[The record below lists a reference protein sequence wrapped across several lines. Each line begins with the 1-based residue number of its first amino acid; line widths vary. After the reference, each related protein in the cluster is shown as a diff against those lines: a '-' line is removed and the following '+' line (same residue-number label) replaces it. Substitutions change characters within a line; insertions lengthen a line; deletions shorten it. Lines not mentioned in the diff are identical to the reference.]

1 MAYTALEKMKKHL
14 QAKFVWVEMGPASP
28 SEVLISSN
36 GRVDFNTAVRHFIHE
51 RCTNLRFDAQIERQ
65 EKLTGVLMGKSTRKG
80 QIPYNMQMD
89 IDRLCFARAIE
100 RFLESGSR
108 EDAFDVY
115 FCYIEIFGS
124 GYANSRRMIELLSE
138 YESTA
143 STMLMSHRDHYS
155 HSVYVFLLG
164 LAMYDS
170 IVSVRDEYKK
180 FYKINDDQKAA
191 HHFLQFW
198 GMTALFHDIGYPFE
212 ISFEQVKSYFAQS
225 RFGNCNTKTIGSTP
239 FVCFGN
245 MNAYLK
251 IDDCAKA
258 RLKEWYNKDFGTI
271 EEWLTYDIANVLARS
286 NCNRIMK
293 MTSQEIMNILKK
305 EARPSKHKE
314 FIDHAYFSA
323 VILFKEL
330 FAVLDNESTH
340 NLIKREHLDSLTA
353 IALHNSLYKRKLSRD
368 KSLKLDDHAFMI
380 GWHPLAYLLQLTDE
394 IQCWDR
400 MSYGRNTRTE
410 LHPMTCHLS
419 FDDKSIYAEYVFD
432 KAESN
437 KIADYL
443 AKYEEYKGSA
453 EPMNKPKLKSF
464 SNIAQDD
471 AFAKEIGL
479 IVGLSNYGKC
489 NGSIKLEVTQK
500 VEDADWHNKHI
511 YLSSSNFVH
520 IYEFAAALNAQYNK
534 TFIPGQTI
542 LDDFDMLSLEYKLS
556 NIGQAK
562 FFARA
567 LDEIGCFYTDRPVAY
582 EMVTSFSD
590 TELKCLGAFEHKR
603 WENEKQSMCWMS
615 GKNMTR
621 ELKENGNEL
630 REQARMHYDL
640 DVQFADLNDEEKAKD
655 TNHLNVMM
663 EKLLAFDGIR
673 IYRYK
678 QQP

>member
-1 MAYTALEKMKKHL
+1 MAYTALEKMRKNL
-14 QAKFVWVEMGPASP
+14 QAEFEGVEMGPVSP
-28 SEVLISSN
+28 SEIMICSN
-36 GRVDFNTAVRHFIHE
+36 EKVDFNTAVKHFIHE
-51 RCTNLRFDAQIERQ
+51 RCTDLRFDAQIEQQ
-65 EKLTGVLMGKSTRKG
+65 EKLTGMLLGKSTQKG

-89 IDRLCFARAIE
+89 VDRLCFARAVE
-100 RFLESGSR
+100 RFMESGSR

-115 FCYIEIFGS
+115 FCYFEMFGG

-155 HSVYVFLLG
+155 HSVYVLLLG

-170 IVSVRDEYKK
+170 IFSVRNEYKK
-180 FYKINDDQKAA
+180 FYKIDDDQKAA

-198 GMTALFHDIGYPFE
+198 GITALFHDIGYPFE
-212 ISFEQVKSYFAQS
+212 ISFEQVKSYFSQS
-225 RFGNCNTKTIGSTP
+225 RTENLNSKTTGNTP

-251 IDDCAKA
+251 INNCARAKF
-258 RLKEWYNKDFGTI
+258 KEWFNKDFDTI
-271 EEWLTYDIANVLARS
+271 EEWLAYDIANILARS
-286 NCNRIMK
+286 NCDRIMK
-293 MTSQEIMNILKK
+293 TTSQDVMIILKK

-323 VILFKEL
+323 IVLFKEL
-330 FAVLDNESTH
+330 FATLGNEGTR
-340 NLIKREHLDSLTA
+340 NPIKREHLDALTA

-368 KSLKLDDHAFMI
+368 NGLKLDDHAFMI
-380 GWHPLAYLLQLTDE
+380 DWHPLAYLLQLTDE
-394 IQCWDR
+394 LQCWDR
-400 MSYGRNTRTE
+400 MSYGRNTRSE
-410 LHPMTCHLS
+410 LHPMACNLS
-419 FDDKSIYAEYVFD
+419 FDDKGIYAEYVFD
-432 KAESN
+432 KAENN
-437 KIADYL
+437 KITDYL
-443 AKYEEYKGSA
+443 AKYEKYKENAAS
-453 EPMNKPKLKSF
+453 MNKPKLKSF
-464 SNIAQDD
+464 SKIQNDS
-471 AFAKEIGL
+471 FAKEIGL

-489 NGSIKLEVTQK
+489 KGSIKLEVTQK
-500 VEDADWHNKHI
+500 VEDAEWHNKHI
-511 YLSSSNFVH
+511 YLSTSNFVH

-534 TFIPGQTI
+534 TYIPGKTM

-562 FFARA
+562 YFAEA

-590 TELKCLGAFEHKR
+590 IELKRLGAFEHKR
-603 WENEKQSMCWMS
+603 WENEKQSMCWIAGS
-615 GKNMTR
+615 NMTS
-621 ELKENGNEL
+621 ELKKNGNEL

-640 DVQFADLNDEEKAKD
+640 GVEFTDLNDEEKSKD

-663 EKLLAFDGIR
+663 DKLLAFDGIR

-678 QQP
+678 

>member
-1 MAYTALEKMKKHL
+1 MAYTALEKMRKNL
-14 QAKFVWVEMGPASP
+14 QAKFKGIEMGPISP
-28 SEVLISSN
+28 SEIMISSN
-36 GRVDFNTAVRHFIHE
+36 EKVGFNTAVKHFIHE
-51 RCTNLRFDAQIERQ
+51 RCADLRFDAQVERQ
-65 EKLTGVLMGKSTRKG
+65 EKQTGVLMGKSTRKG

-115 FCYIEIFGS
+115 FCYFEMFGG

-155 HSVYVFLLG
+155 HSVYVMLLG

-170 IVSVRDEYKK
+170 IISVRNEYKK
-180 FYKINDDQKAA
+180 FYKIDDDQKAA

-198 GMTALFHDIGYPFE
+198 GVTALFHDIGYPFE
-212 ISFEQVKSYFAQS
+212 ISFEQVKSYFSQS
-225 RFGNCNTKTIGSTP
+225 RIENLNTKAIGNTP

-251 IDDCAKA
+251 INNCAKA
-258 RLKEWYNKDFGTI
+258 KLKEWFNKDFDTI
-271 EEWLTYDIANVLARS
+271 EEWLAYDIANILARS
-286 NCNRIMK
+286 NCDRIMK
-293 MTSQEIMNILKK
+293 TTSQDVMIILKK

-323 VILFKEL
+323 VVLFKEL
-330 FAVLDNESTH
+330 FATLGNESPR
-340 NLIKREHLDSLTA
+340 NPIKREHLDALTA

-368 KSLKLDDHAFMI
+368 KGLKQDDHAFMI
-380 GWHPLAYLLQLTDE
+380 DWHPLAYLLQLTDE
-394 IQCWDR
+394 LQCWDR

-410 LHPMTCHLS
+410 LHPMACNLS
-419 FDDKSIYAEYVFD
+419 FDDKGIYAEYVFD
-432 KAESN
+432 KAENN

-443 AKYEEYKGSA
+443 AKYEEYKKKGES
-453 EPMNKPKLKSF
+453 MKKPKLKSF
-464 SNIAQDD
+464 SNIAQDN

-479 IVGLSNYGKC
+479 IVGLSNYGKFKG
-489 NGSIKLEVTQK
+489 NIKLEVTQK
-500 VEDADWHNKHI
+500 TEDANWHNKHI
-511 YLSSSNFVH
+511 FLSTSNFIH

-534 TFIPGQTI
+534 TYIPGKTM

-562 FFARA
+562 CFAKA

-582 EMVTSFSD
+582 EMVTSFSGI
-590 TELKCLGAFEHKR
+590 ELKRLGVFEHKR
-603 WENEKQSMCWMS
+603 WENEKQSMCWIA
-615 GKNMTR
+615 GKNMIR
-621 ELKENGNEL
+621 ELRENGNEL

-640 DVQFADLNDEEKAKD
+640 GVEYTYLNDEEKSKD
-655 TNHLNVMM
+655 TNHLNVMID
-663 EKLLAFDGIR
+663 KLLVFDGIR

-678 QQP
+678 